1 MKERGGSVTL
11 RASAAGDVMLKA
23 WRATV
28 LPMVL
33 CTALPAAAQ
42 TEPAADSNEIV
53 VTGDAEPPPRRE
65 VFDQALEVSRVDP
78 GRMYEESLAR
88 LTAPLCPQVVGL
100 DGDLAQEMVERIRA
114 NAERVDVRLARG
126 RCATNLLVA
135 FADDGQMLLD
145 ELARR
150 HPKVFAL
157 ASAEE
162 RSELLADTAPVRV
175 WNVVEH
181 KWASGAPLQYRRGRP
196 EMPSTKKPVGMIL
209 PTRKDI
215 DFALVVYDREAVL
228 GMTVL
233 QLADYATMRG
243 LSHTRPASGMQPMS
257 TILALFDEESELA
270 PVDREPAELTSFDL
284 GYLRSVYFWRP
295 NKPVPAVGRLLGVR
309 RRAGDAAEAP

>member
-1 MKERGGSVTL
+1 
-11 RASAAGDVMLKA
+11 MLKA

-28 LPMVL
+28 LPAAL
-33 CTALPAAAQ
+33 LAALPAAAQ
-42 TEPAADSNEIV
+42 SNPAPQPNEADNTIV
-53 VTGDAEPPPRRE
+53 VTGDTEPPSRRE
-65 VFDQALEVSRVDP
+65 VFDQALEVSRVDS

-88 LTAPLCPQVVGL
+88 LTAPLCPQVTGL
-100 DGDLAQEMVERIRA
+100 DDDVADEMVERIRA
-114 NAERVDVRLARG
+114 NAARVDVRVARG
-126 RCATNLLVA
+126 RCEANLLVA
-135 FADDGQMLLD
+135 FVDDGQALLD

-150 HPKVFAL
+150 HPKIFAL
-157 ASAEE
+157 ASEEE

-175 WNVVEH
+175 WNLVEH
-181 KWASGAPLQYRRGRP
+181 KWANGAPLPYRHGRP
-196 EMPSTKKPVGMIL
+196 QLPSQKKPVGMLL

-243 LSHTRPASGMQPMS
+243 LSHTRPASGAQPMS
-257 TILALFDEESELA
+257 TILALFDEESMVA

-295 NKPVPAVGRLLGVR
+295 DRSVPAVGRLLGVR
-309 RRAGDAAEAP
+309 RRANGAARQ